1 MVNRFADQ
9 MPRPIVGV
17 AHSMGCAQLH
27 ELPVCLTLASLIDR
41 QSQPVHI
48 PSSTVLSLSFD

>member
-9 MPRPIVGV
+9 MPRPIIGV

-27 ELPVCLTLASLIDR
+27 VLPVFPTLD
-41 QSQPVHI
+41 
-48 PSSTVLSLSFD
+48 